1 MCITPALLA
10 RRMRGASPWLAGACL
25 ALVAACGGERADPT
39 ATPPATQELAA
50 ITAEGEV
57 VKLQVPAGAKPRS
70 AAAGQACGM
79 AAEGSPQPVCQAGSY
94 CFKAAG
100 ATAGACVA
108 SPGAPRNDD

>member
-1 MCITPALLA
+1 MCITRALLA
-10 RRMRGASPWLAGACL
+10 LRLKVARPWLAGACL
-25 ALVAACGGERADPT
+25 ALVAACGGERADPA

-57 VKLQVPAGAKPRS
+57 VRLQVPAGAKPRS
-70 AAAGQACGM
+70 ATTGQACGV
-79 AAEGSPQPVCQAGSY
+79 ASEGGRQPVCQAGSY

-108 SPGAPRNDD
+108 SPSAPRNDD